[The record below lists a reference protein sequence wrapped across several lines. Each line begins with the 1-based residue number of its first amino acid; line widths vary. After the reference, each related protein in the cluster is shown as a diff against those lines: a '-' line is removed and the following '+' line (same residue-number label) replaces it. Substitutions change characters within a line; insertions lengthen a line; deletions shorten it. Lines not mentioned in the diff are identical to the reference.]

1 MRSGEFAVGSQNGN
15 PSASGV
21 ISAANEYHGCSRQL
35 TWILLC
41 LTTESIPKEQVK
53 NMSVGTLEEL
63 LVDELKDLYSAEKQ
77 IVRALPKII
86 KAVSTPEL
94 QHGLSNHLEETKGQ
108 VVRLEKIGE
117 ILGKKMTGK
126 TCVGMKGVLEEG
138 SEVLEDTDKGVVR
151 DAALISACQRVEHY
165 EMAGYGSA
173 RDFAKQL
180 GQSEIASLLDE
191 TLEEEKNADKTL
203 TGASK
208 QVNAQAQEEG

>member
-1 MRSGEFAVGSQNGN
+1 
-15 PSASGV
+15 
-21 ISAANEYHGCSRQL
+21 
-35 TWILLC
+35 
-41 LTTESIPKEQVK
+41 
-53 NMSVGTLEEL
+53 MSVGTLEEL

-138 SEVLEDTDKGVVR
+138 SEVLEDTDKGIVR

-191 TLEEEKNADKTL
+191 TLMEEQNADKTL

-208 QVNAQAQEEG
+208 QINAQAQQEG

>member
-1 MRSGEFAVGSQNGN
+1 
-15 PSASGV
+15 
-21 ISAANEYHGCSRQL
+21 
-35 TWILLC
+35 
-41 LTTESIPKEQVK
+41 
-53 NMSVGTLEEL
+53 MSVGTLEEL

-138 SEVLEDTDKGVVR
+138 SEVLEDTDKGIVR

-191 TLEEEKNADKTL
+191 TLKEEKNADKTL

-208 QVNAQAQEEG
+208 QINAQAQQEG

>member
-1 MRSGEFAVGSQNGN
+1 
-15 PSASGV
+15 
-21 ISAANEYHGCSRQL
+21 
-35 TWILLC
+35 
-41 LTTESIPKEQVK
+41 
-53 NMSVGTLEEL
+53 MSVGTLEEL

-86 KAVSTPEL
+86 KAVSTPKL
-94 QHGLSNHLEETKGQ
+94 QQGLSNHLAETKEQ

-117 ILGKKMTGK
+117 ILGKKMSGK

-138 SEVLEDTDKGVVR
+138 SEVLEDTDKGIVR

-208 QVNAQAQEEG
+208 QINAQAQQER